1 MGKWIGGEGWG
12 PFRNHHW
19 TYSPYFEQD
28 HDNVCLPPPR
38 VAATAVRGPMYNST
52 DGHKYRTW
60 IVDPPIKGD
69 PKQTLVDWREK
80 LDITGADPAAI
91 EVTKGQ

>member
-1 MGKWIGGEGWG
+1 MGLWIGGEGWG

-19 TYSPYFEQD
+19 TYTPYREG
-28 HDNVCLPPPR
+28 HDNPNLPPPR
-38 VAATAVRGPMYNST
+38 VAATAVRGPVYNST

-69 PKQTLVDWREK
+69 PKQELVDWREK
-80 LDITGADPAAI
+80 LDVTGGNPNAI
-91 EVTKGQ
+91 EPSPGQ

>member
-1 MGKWIGGEGWG
+1 
-12 PFRNHHW
+12 
-19 TYSPYFEQD
+19 
-28 HDNVCLPPPR
+28 
-38 VAATAVRGPMYNST
+38 MYNST

-80 LDITGADPAAI
+80 LDVTGADPAAI